1 MQVGDAEFREVEKH
15 KISPKIVTSTIP
27 AHSVFIFLLTVV
39 LTALVVELLPP
50 NCTYWDW
57 ATNEFILPESVPT
70 YAVYGKSPN
79 EEHLLHVA
87 KVLQRLGY
95 KRIALQNEWDLL
107 WAHDYPFFKM
117 TNRLKDLT
125 NQQIV
130 NHVPGCGFITNKVDL
145 STTELTFLP
154 KAFRLPSQR
163 EDFLNY
169 AQRSPNA
176 LFVQKH
182 NEHRHIL
189 IRPVKDIN
197 LQSNDTFVQEFIQK
211 PFLVDGYKFDI
222 GVYVIVTG
230 IDPLRLYI
238 YTGDVLF
245 RYCSVKY
252 YPFNASNID
261 SYVVGDDYLPTWQ
274 VPSLVKYYEHLDG
287 NMRDSFDAYV
297 RDQYSDPSIIWLQ
310 VEGIIRETVLAKEQ
324 QIAGILRSYKNLN
337 FFELMRFDF
346 IIDEDLRVYLM
357 EANMSPNLSSGHF
370 KPNALLY
377 EQILYSAF
385 SLVGV
390 SSLVRGTLSE
400 SFVHLVTLFRLRY
413 VNRKG
418 VALPTSSEATKR
430 AKRENLELKQ
440 ILAPELCTVHPI
452 PASLWRTAVCL
463 PCILYRIN
471 GLLLA
476 DNIRKKVVADIGL
489 GQPEL
494 PEDQDSPMLDF
505 GWSLSDVLEKSKINE
520 SAKTKQE
527 DSLDQI
533 IKDCGKKVHAFT
545 LNGEESEIK
554 IESKTINE
562 IVEDA
567 GLKLKEECG
576 AFIEIGTWSND
587 MANYAIKD
595 DDTDSDYDDL
605 LDGIIPPFIKF
616 PNKSHITHLY

>member
-1 MQVGDAEFREVEKH
+1 MKVDDDEFREEEKQ
-15 KISPKIVTSTIP
+15 KITPKIVTSSTIP
-27 AHSVFIFLLTVV
+27 VHSVFIFLLTAV
-39 LTALVVELLPP
+39 LTALVVELLSP
-50 NCTYWDW
+50 NCTYWNW
-57 ATNEFILPESVPT
+57 ATNEFVLPESVPT
-70 YAVYGKSPN
+70 YAIYGKSPN
-79 EEHLLHVA
+79 EQHLLHVA

-95 KRIALQNEWDLL
+95 KRVALENEWDLL

-117 TNRLKDLT
+117 TKRLKDLT

-169 AQRSPNA
+169 AQRNPNA
-176 LFVQKH
+176 LFVEKH
-182 NEHRHIL
+182 NEHRNIL

-197 LQSNDTFVQEFIQK
+197 LKSNDTFVQEFIQK
-211 PFLVDGYKFDI
+211 PYLVDGYKFDI

-274 VPSLVKYYEHLDG
+274 VPSLVKYYEHLEG

-297 RDQYSDPSIIWLQ
+297 RDQNSDPLIIWLQ

-324 QIAGILRSYKNLN
+324 QIAHILRSYKNLK
-337 FFELMRFDF
+337 FFELMRFDL

-357 EANMSPNLSSGHF
+357 EANMSPNLSSAHF

-390 SSLVRGTLSE
+390 SSPVRGTLSE
-400 SFVHLVTLFRLRY
+400 RSHDVQEMITSAKNVATNLNACTKNDCNRFCNNDYCNLCLSCVTGSEYEILKRTHREHLHRASMKRVFPKPILNPENFDI
-413 VNRKG
+413 
-418 VALPTSSEATKR
+418 EAEVQNMTKR
-430 AKRENLELKQ
+430 NAWLTRWFYYK
-440 ILAPELCTVHPI
+440 
-452 PASLWRTAVCL
+452 CL
-463 PCILYRIN
+463 Y
-471 GLLLA
+471 
-476 DNIRKKVVADIGL
+476 DN
-489 GQPEL
+489 
-494 PEDQDSPMLDF
+494 S
-505 GWSLSDVLEKSKINE
+505 W
-520 SAKTKQE
+520 
-527 DSLDQI
+527 
-533 IKDCGKKVHAFT
+533 C
-545 LNGEESEIK
+545 
-554 IESKTINE
+554 
-562 IVEDA
+562 
-567 GLKLKEECG
+567 
-576 AFIEIGTWSND
+576 
-587 MANYAIKD
+587 Y
-595 DDTDSDYDDL
+595 
-605 LDGIIPPFIKF
+605 
-616 PNKSHITHLY
+616 